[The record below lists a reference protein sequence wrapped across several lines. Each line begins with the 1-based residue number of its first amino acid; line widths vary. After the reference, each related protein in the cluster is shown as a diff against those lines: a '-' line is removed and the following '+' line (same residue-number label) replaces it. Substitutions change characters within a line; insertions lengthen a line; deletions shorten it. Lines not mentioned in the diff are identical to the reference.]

1 MTGWM
6 SQRIA
11 LSRLFKLCQAGSN
24 AFAPSLGLFL
34 LVKSVSRD
42 TIFVALSLLRER
54 RSYYR
59 RNEARASLLTAP
71 ISRPTPAKFPL
82 MTLSICLFMGK
93 VSEMKNVILILCV
106 VVGLGSVAM
115 AADITEQKIIAS
127 DAAERDLFGSSVS
140 ISGDSAIIGAW
151 GNSDGGHYSGSAY
164 IFNRDGSGSWG
175 EIQKLTASDAA
186 SEDAFGTSVSI
197 SGNYAIIGAEGD
209 NDAGLYTGSAYIFNR
224 DGSGSWSQA
233 TKLTNPD
240 GAAYDNFGHSVSISG
255 DYAIVGV
262 QGDDDTD
269 SDTGSAYIF
278 KNDGSGSWGA
288 VQKLTASDA
297 GWGDHFGTSVS
308 ISGDSAIVGAHHNDG
323 GAAYIFKND
332 GSGSW
337 NEVQKLTGSGGLGYS
352 VSISGDIAIGGAWGL
367 DQAYI
372 FREDGSGSWNE
383 EAKLIDPDPRSNN
396 HFGVSVSIS
405 GDYAVIGATNDP
417 DGEAYIF
424 KRDGSGSWNEL
435 QTLTASRTT
444 PGNQFGVSVS
454 ISGDNAIIGA
464 IFTDDDGEN
473 SGSAYAYGN
482 VPEPA
487 TISMLA
493 LGGLALVRRRF
504 RR

>member
-1 MTGWM
+1 M
-6 SQRIA
+6 
-11 LSRLFKLCQAGSN
+11 
-24 AFAPSLGLFL
+24 
-34 LVKSVSRD
+34 
-42 TIFVALSLLRER
+42 
-54 RSYYR
+54 
-59 RNEARASLLTAP
+59 
-71 ISRPTPAKFPL
+71 
-82 MTLSICLFMGK
+82 
-93 VSEMKNVILILCV
+93 
-106 VVGLGSVAM
+106 
-115 AADITEQKIIAS
+115 
-127 DAAERDLFGSSVS
+127 
-140 ISGDSAIIGAW
+140 
-151 GNSDGGHYSGSAY
+151 
-164 IFNRDGSGSWG
+164 
-175 EIQKLTASDAA
+175 
-186 SEDAFGTSVSI
+186 
-197 SGNYAIIGAEGD
+197 
-209 NDAGLYTGSAYIFNR
+209 
-224 DGSGSWSQA
+224 
-233 TKLTNPD
+233 
-240 GAAYDNFGHSVSISG
+240 
-255 DYAIVGV
+255 
-262 QGDDDTD
+262 
-269 SDTGSAYIF
+269 
-278 KNDGSGSWGA
+278 
-288 VQKLTASDA
+288 QKLTASDA